1 MGYILCYGCDIV
13 LYCVVMFSSN
23 YCVCD
28 VIHRQ
33 GFLVLF
39 RSTSDTIVAGMLL
52 SLAYLKAIQWLAPFK
67 DPALTRIKETSVWQ
81 IFFVF
86 LIALLI
92 KMDDVDGDFLAVC
105 LILVF
110 FVNFLILLGQYLAQR
125 CGCHACVSRHVSS
138 EQIMGKD
145 MMGAGAVEM
154 QNAASMVVCPD
165 SSSLS
170 SSSSTTT
177 VSAVGEQ
184 EGGGS
189 KELEGATTATTTGG
203 ATARSTCSPRPR
215 SSPPPPLPSSAACVT
230 TGGAGGAGGGAG
242 RGHTHSPLHPT
253 TTTNTAI
260 I

>member
-1 MGYILCYGCDIV
+1 
-13 LYCVVMFSSN
+13 
-23 YCVCD
+23 
-28 VIHRQ
+28 
-33 GFLVLF
+33 VLF

-125 CGCHACVSRHVSS
+125 FGSHACVSRHVAS

-165 SSSLS
+165 SSSS
-170 SSSSTTT
+170 SSSSSTTTT

-189 KELEGATTATTTGG
+189 KELEGATTATT
-203 ATARSTCSPRPR
+203 ARSTCSPRPR
-215 SSPPPPLPSSAACVT
+215 SSPPPPLPSSATCVT
-230 TGGAGGAGGGAG
+230 TAAAAGAG

-253 TTTNTAI
+253 TTTNTEADTDTDTAMAI
-260 I
+260 